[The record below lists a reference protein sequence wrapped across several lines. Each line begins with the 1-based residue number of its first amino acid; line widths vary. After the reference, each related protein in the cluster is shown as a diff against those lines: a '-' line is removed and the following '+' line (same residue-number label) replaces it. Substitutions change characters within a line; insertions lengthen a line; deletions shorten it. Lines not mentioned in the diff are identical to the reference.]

1 MDGWMDIELKNLR
14 VRPGRPPVVN
24 VNQSPVERQYKE
36 RVVERRH
43 ILALIRG
50 LGVCY
55 HGVQVR

>member
-1 MDGWMDIELKNLR
+1 MDIELNNLR
-14 VRPGRPPVVN
+14 VRPGRPPVVNVN

-55 HGVQVR
+55 HKVQVR